1 MSYLKILI
9 IILAGL
15 LSLSSLYSQQRPP
28 RGGGGRMGPPLK
40 TVKGQV
46 IDEST
51 GVGME
56 FATVSI
62 YSKRDSSLAGGGLTG
77 PDGQFSF
84 SVKGFKLYAIVEFI
98 SYETKTIEL
107 TAERGNPIIDMGA
120 ITLGTSSVQL
130 DDVEITAERSETTFS
145 LDKRVFS
152 VGKDL
157 ANRGGSAEDILN
169 NVPSVDVDI
178 EGVVS
183 LRGSEG
189 VRILIDGKPS
199 NLVSDNANGLRNIP
213 SNLIEQVEVITNP
226 SARYEA
232 EGMAGIINIV
242 LKKDQ
247 GHGFNGS
254 IDATAGL
261 PTRAGLSAN
270 LNYRKGALNWFI
282 NYGINRRS
290 GPGGGHTIQDFLV
303 DNGGVQSR
311 QLTTIDRAMDRGG
324 LSNSIRFGTDYH
336 INDKEQIT
344 LAASYRFSNN
354 DNISDLLFRD
364 YSDTAG
370 DIGFTPIW
378 NDTERTAFLDFDQF
392 DSNINQETFFL
403 STLREDDEIEKEDK
417 TELSLNYTKEFSSR
431 EHSLNASFQFQQGIE
446 TEDNIFTENR
456 EDILTG
462 ENSSLEQL
470 AANEEKDQTI
480 LFQLDYV
487 HPLGKDHKWEAGIR
501 NSLREIN
508 TNYLVEENG
517 VPIPGFQNMFDYDED
532 VIAGYGIYGNRI
544 NNYSFQV
551 GLRGEY
557 SLINTE
563 LLQSD
568 TPPNDRTYFN
578 FFPSGHVSYHFND
591 TDAIQLSYSRR
602 IARPRF
608 WDLNP
613 FFTFSDNRNN
623 FSGNPNLDPEYT
635 DSYEVNHI
643 KYWGDF
649 NLSSSLYFRKTEN
662 SRQRILVSDQETSR
676 TLRIPINIGT
686 TENTGLDLS
695 ASYSFQKWLRISF
708 NTNVFRNKLSL
719 DPLLVDEAIY
729 LFYSSVLAYEGTQ
742 EQFNSELNY
751 AINEVDNI
759 RVDFKLTTRVSF
771 WNSDFQIRSNYRGA
785 RDTNQGRSLGIA
797 TVDLGWSKD
806 FLPGKKLTL
815 TVGVRDL
822 FNSRKRQSLVF
833 SNQFFQQSE
842 FQWRARSGTIT
853 ASYRINQKKKRG
865 RPSGGSRAPQGGGEF

>member
-1 MSYLKILI
+1 MSYIKLS
-9 IILAGL
+9 IILLASL
-15 LSLSSLYSQQRPP
+15 LSINSLFGQQRPP
-28 RGGGGRMGPPLK
+28 RGGGGQMGPPQK
-40 TVKGQV
+40 TVKGQI

-51 GVGME
+51 GLGME

-62 YSKRDSSLAGGGLTG
+62 YSKRDSSLAGGGLSG

-84 SVKGFKLYAIVEFI
+84 PVKGFKLYAVVEFI
-98 SYETKTIEL
+98 SYESKMIDQL
-107 TAERGNPIIDMGA
+107 TVERGNPIIDMGK

-145 LDKRVFS
+145 LDKRVFT

-199 NLVSDNANGLRNIP
+199 NLVSNNSGLRNIP

-254 IDATAGL
+254 IDVTAGL
-261 PTRAGLSAN
+261 PQQAGLSAN
-270 LNYRKGALNWFI
+270 LNYRKGSLNWFL
-282 NYGINRRS
+282 NYGINRRT

-303 DNGGVQSR
+303 DSGGLQSR
-311 QLTTIDRAMDRGG
+311 QITTIDRIMDRGG
-324 LSNSIRFGTDYH
+324 LSNSLRFGTDYH

-344 LAASYRFSNN
+344 LAASYRFSDN
-354 DNISDLLFRD
+354 DNLSELIFRD
-364 YSDTAG
+364 YTDTAG

-378 NDTERTAFLDFDQF
+378 VETDRTDFFDFDQF
-392 DSNINQETFFL
+392 DATINQETFFL
-403 STLREDDEIEKEDK
+403 NTMRQDDEIEKEDK
-417 TELSLNYTKEFSSR
+417 AELSVNYTKEFSSR
-431 EHSLNASFQFQQGIE
+431 EHSLSASFQFQKGTE
-446 TEDNIFTENR
+446 TEDNIFSENR
-456 EDILTG
+456 EGIQTG
-462 ENSSLEQL
+462 EKSQIEQL

-480 LFQLDYV
+480 LIQLDYV

-517 VPIPGFQNMFDYDED
+517 IPLAGFQNMFDYDED
-532 VIAGYGIYGNRI
+532 VIAAYGIYGNKI

-578 FFPSGHVSYHFND
+578 LFPSGHVSYHFND
-591 TDAIQLSYSRR
+591 TDALQLSYSRR

-613 FFTFSDNRNN
+613 FFTFSDNRNY

-649 NLSSSLYFRKTEN
+649 NLSSSLYFRRTEN
-662 SRQRILVSDQETSR
+662 SRQRILVND
-676 TLRIPINIGT
+676 
-686 TENTGLDLS
+686 
-695 ASYSFQKWLRISF
+695 
-708 NTNVFRNKLSL
+708 
-719 DPLLVDEAIY
+719 
-729 LFYSSVLAYEGTQ
+729 
-742 EQFNSELNY
+742 
-751 AINEVDNI
+751 
-759 RVDFKLTTRVSF
+759 
-771 WNSDFQIRSNYRGA
+771 
-785 RDTNQGRSLGIA
+785 
-797 TVDLGWSKD
+797 
-806 FLPGKKLTL
+806 
-815 TVGVRDL
+815 
-822 FNSRKRQSLVF
+822 
-833 SNQFFQQSE
+833 
-842 FQWRARSGTIT
+842 
-853 ASYRINQKKKRG
+853 
-865 RPSGGSRAPQGGGEF
+865 